1 MGSAWGIIRVKAHVL
16 NYNSD
21 DTYVQIM
28 ICHHPKERE
37 QKKVLRLHGSPHIYS
52 RVGVHQ
58 KVFSQLFSGGAEERV
73 GNPFMSCSRCK

>member
-37 QKKVLRLHGSPHIYS
+37 QKKSSETARITPYL
-52 RVGVHQ
+52 Q
-58 KVFSQLFSGGAEERV
+58 
-73 GNPFMSCSRCK
+73 